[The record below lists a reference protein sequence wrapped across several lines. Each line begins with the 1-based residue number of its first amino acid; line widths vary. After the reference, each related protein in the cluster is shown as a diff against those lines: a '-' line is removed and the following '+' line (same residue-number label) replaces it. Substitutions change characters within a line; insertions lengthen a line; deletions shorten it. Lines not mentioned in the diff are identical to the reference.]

1 MPKTN
6 RFDAPATVGY
16 TSQFVPEKLP
26 QELMA
31 GMLSAKQRKADQGLV
46 QATKLGEFEQ
56 RAIGDHDTNYV
67 KGIKSEVQQ
76 FADDAMNM
84 DRTSPEFQRKYI
96 ELTRKIKSDP
106 NLSKVASAVANYD
119 EHAAN
124 IKRLQA
130 AGKDEYAAGLD
141 YLYQQRLENYSK
153 VGGEGF
159 EGQGLA
165 DANIQKG
172 QNEFETVMKYF
183 DKVTAD
189 GYESL
194 QQLDSGISYKTGFTA
209 ITDKKLQTQAANVFE
224 SFLESDMGNQ
234 MRLTFLMRDHGK
246 TTDDLA
252 NMSKEE
258 RTKVDTDVMGSM
270 RDRFMKIGLTKKFS
284 KSTTNKD
291 GSLNA
296 QRTEDKENY
305 EVIVPTSQTPY
316 TVGKGQTQ
324 EMQLAALK
332 SQENAIWK
340 QLWLD
345 GERIKQGFG
354 SQLNTETK
362 ASMRKQANLLKG
374 QQADLNAASADRYQ
388 SIAVVQQTPLHPT
401 VVYLSDEQAKLSK
414 QLTELVGEEKANS
427 LLQGVSNPDTF
438 WKSTDQQILRGNNAL
453 KSASQSQFDGTKFTL
468 EQATAAQNVLKT
480 IQGLEER
487 KLKVHQQVTKKV
499 QNIHFKEEKK
509 RSIDQYVN
517 GTTVQPSGVTVQTGQ
532 GSVMNAFNTQVVS
545 NSEAYTLRDSKG
557 KPIVLSMYGPDARIT
572 NFEGSAVT
580 STGLNQSKGQQ
591 VGVDGKATITVPD
604 GTNRDGSAKT
614 KQMVISVNAEPAG
627 NNGQFYRNAWAK
639 ELRSTAVVRQRQGDT
654 DQANLAYTTA
664 LQLGNS
670 SVQNELDNFAQSPAL
685 RDYPISV
692 PAYSADGQ
700 YLKNTNVLVEK
711 IGDPNKNG
719 GYKLQL
725 GDRKFEYKT
734 INEVNEAIQAA
745 TNSIEK

>member
-1 MPKTN
+1 MPKIN

-46 QATKLGEFEQ
+46 QATTLGEFEQ

-124 IKRLQA
+124 IKRLKA
-130 AGKDEYAAGLD
+130 AGDDEYAAELD

-194 QQLDSGISYKTGFTA
+194 QKLGSGISYKNGFTA

-234 MRLTFLMRDHGK
+234 MRLSFLMRDHGK

-284 KSTTNKD
+284 KSTTTRD
-291 GSLNA
+291 AALNA
-296 QRTEDKENY
+296 QRTEDKDNF
-305 EVIVPTSQTPY
+305 EVVMPTSQTPY
-316 TVGKGQTQ
+316 KVGVGQTEDQ
-324 EMQLAALK
+324 QIEAVAAEEK
-332 SQENAIWK
+332 AIWL
-340 QLWLD
+340 QLWQD
-345 GERIKQGFG
+345 KERVKKGLESHYTTQAKEG
-354 SQLNTETK
+354 LRAK
-362 ASMRKQANLLKG
+362 ANLLK
-374 QQADLNAASADRYQ
+374 QQQKDLVLASSERYQ
-388 SIAVVQQTPLHPT
+388 NIVTAGHDKVQPQIDAA
-401 VVYLSDEQAKLSK
+401 YK
-414 QLTELVGEEKANS
+414 QQEILAAELKGLVGQEEYDRFFKKFTHHKDFWNGGYDAAKSQAAQREIDAKYVKITNPEKAGRVKKILADIVEYDKMKMRLSHNAEYDIYNTNIKEAQR
-427 LLQGVSNPDTF
+427 LQ
-438 WKSTDQQILRGNNAL
+438 WQ
-453 KSASQSQFDGTKFTL
+453 
-468 EQATAAQNVLKT
+468 
-480 IQGLEER
+480 
-487 KLKVHQQVTKKV
+487 
-499 QNIHFKEEKK
+499 
-509 RSIDQYVN
+509 
-517 GTTVQPSGVTVQTGQ
+517 GTTVQPSGVTVQTGK
-532 GSVMNAFNTQVVS
+532 GTVMNTFNTQVAS
-545 NSEAYTLRDSKG
+545 NSEAYNLRDSKG
-557 KPIVLSMYGPDARIT
+557 NIINIAQYGPDARIT
-572 NFEGSAVT
+572 EFKGSAVT
-580 STGLNQSKGQQ
+580 STGLNKSKGTKMA
-591 VGVDGKATITVPD
+591 VDGQATITVPNGRNKD
-604 GTNRDGSAKT
+604 GTAKT
-614 KQMVISVNAEPAG
+614 ISFSIAVNAEPVG
-627 NNGQFYRNAWAK
+627 NNVQFYRNEFAREQRDVANAK
-639 ELRSTAVVRQRQGDT
+639 LRSGDVA
-654 DQANLAYTTA
+654 QANLAYTHA
-664 LQLGNS
+664 LQLGNAS
-670 SVQNELDNFAQSPAL
+670 IQNSLDNFVQSPGL
-685 RDYPISV
+685 TDLPIEV
-692 PAYSADGQ
+692 PAYSDKGEF
-700 YLKNTNVLVEK
+700 LGNTSVLLEK
-711 IGDPNKNG
+711 IGDLNNG
-719 GYKLQL
+719 GGFSLQI
-725 GDRKFEYKT
+725 GDKKVEYT
-734 INEVNEAIQAA
+734 SINQVNEAIQAA